1 MSLKDDP
8 RIIKGI
14 ARLRAM
20 GFKVVFDELEEDKW
34 GVLVID
40 IVSVINYIKRRLDES
55 VKYPNMFVFIDWDSK
70 IIEIHVWRGSTPEK
84 VKELMIIAREKEELL
99 KEYQKIKS
107 EIKSETK

>member
-1 MSLKDDP
+1 MPLKDDP

-34 GVLVID
+34 GVLAID

-70 IIEIHVWRGSTPEK
+70 IIEIHVWRGSTPPK
-84 VKELMIIAREKEELL
+84 VKELMIIAKEKEELL
-99 KEYQKIKS
+99 KEYQKIKGES
-107 EIKSETK
+107 K